1 LGLDVAS
8 KAVAAVLGVVVVACV
23 GCAGAAP
30 ITRSRSA
37 SRSAG
42 HTQVAAIE
50 RNLAASA
57 TGNYELLV
65 RSAAGR
71 LDVDTV
77 ALANAVAVGDAA
89 LSEKDEL
96 VAQSD
101 FDAVAQVLDDNPA
114 QAAAFDGLAAGEPS
128 GAPFSGLH
136 LVERDLWDGG
146 NASQAVAA
154 AEAEV
159 PIIGLILSKVRLAP
173 AAIVTVGVNT
183 LGWVND
189 EVVTGDEEAYSH
201 LDGVD
206 AVAGVAAAR
215 AAFAVVAPLGRLA
228 APGATRAV
236 VTQFT
241 LLGQR
246 VDALGPPGTLVDS
259 QISQP
264 VWRALAQQVDATAAA
279 LSRLG
284 GDLAHFSAGGTYG

>member
-1 LGLDVAS
+1 M
-8 KAVAAVLGVVVVACV
+8 VACV
-23 GCAGAAP
+23 GCAGAAAIP
-30 ITRSRSA
+30 QSRSA
-37 SRSAG
+37 PRSAG

-50 RNLAASA
+50 RNLAATA
-57 TGNYELLV
+57 TGDYELLV
-65 RSAAGR
+65 RTAAGR
-71 LDVDTV
+71 LDVDTL
-77 ALANAVAVGDAA
+77 ALANAAAVGDAA
-89 LSEKDEL
+89 LSENDEL
-96 VAQSD
+96 VAQSA
-101 FDAVAQVLDDNPA
+101 FDAVGQVLDDNPA
-114 QAAAFDGLAAGEPS
+114 QSAAFDGLAAGTPP
-128 GAPFSGLH
+128 GARFSGLH
-136 LVERDLWDGG
+136 LVERELWDGG
-146 NASQAVAA
+146 NARQAA
-154 AEAEV
+154 AAAAAAV

-215 AAFAVVAPLGRLA
+215 AAFDVVAPLGRLA
-228 APGATRAV
+228 APDATRAV
-236 VTQFT
+236 IAQFT
-241 LLGQR
+241 ILGQR

-259 QISQP
+259 QIGQP